1 MESTL
6 AVQGALQA
14 GPVTRL
20 QASSAS
26 AFDSSVLRSAHCA
39 FSGRRHARN
48 RTLQLSSSSFLGSAN
63 AAMFKSLGAKRLPS
77 PMRRQSQVVPVVA
90 KVLENTVTLED
101 KVKAEAGVL
110 SNIVGVESSA

>member
-14 GPVTRL
+14 GPVTKL

-26 AFDSSVLRSAHCA
+26 AFDCSVLRSAHC
-39 FSGRRHARN
+39 GVTGQRRARN
-48 RTLQLSSSSFLGSAN
+48 RASQLSSSLFLGSAN

-77 PMRRQSQVVPVVA
+77 PIRRQSQVVPVVA

-101 KVKAEAGVL
+101 KVKAEAGTLAEV
-110 SNIVGVESSA
+110 VRFCFV